1 MTTFEAAHLP
11 EEQREQ
17 LCRDLLAEFGV
28 TRVKPTTKGELIHSC
43 PLPFGQHR
51 NGDRNPSAS
60 LNWKKLTF
68 NCLGCGA
75 SGGLLWF
82 ISACRGEESAQSRA
96 WLEKQ
101 TGLGGTVMELPVL
114 LKMLDD
120 MAKPSALERTPLPR
134 YDVSML
140 KPWLWNEFHPYL
152 TTGMPEFDLPGRG
165 IPEETLRHFQ
175 VGYAPEYFMGRHEP
189 TQERLIFPQFWRGE
203 LVGWQA
209 RRIDPQDEPK
219 YKNSPDFPR
228 DRTIYNY
235 DNGNIG
241 AAVVVESP
249 ASVLRHFHHVPEIQA
264 TFGAKVTDEQV
275 RFLHRYENVV
285 LWFDN
290 DNAGWKA
297 TQDVGNQ
304 LARYNTVWVVDSPYA
319 ADPADMPDELV
330 NELLERQV
338 VPHSLWK
345 PPSELIPWRS

>member
-1 MTTFEAAHLP
+1 MTDFEAGHLP

-28 TRVKPTTKGELIHSC
+28 TRVKPTHKGELIHSC

-75 SGGLLWF
+75 HGGLLWF
-82 ISACRGEESAQSRA
+82 IAACRGEETAQSRA

-101 TGLGGTVMELPVL
+101 TGLGGTVMELPIL

-120 MAKPSALERTPLPR
+120 MAKPTATERTPIPR
-134 YDVSML
+134 YDPSML
-140 KPWLWNEFHPYL
+140 NPWLWNDFHPYL
-152 TTGMPEFDLPGRG
+152 TTGLPEFDIAGRG
-165 IPEETLRHFQ
+165 IPEATLRHFQ
-175 VGYAPEYFMGRHEP
+175 VGYAPEYYMGRHEP
-189 TQERLIFPQFWRGE
+189 TQERLIFPQFWKGE

-209 RRIDPQDEPK
+209 RRIDPEDEPK

-228 DRTIYNY
+228 ERTIYNY
-235 DNGNIG
+235 DNGSVGN
-241 AAVVVESP
+241 ALVVESP
-249 ASVLRHFHHVPEIQA
+249 ASVLRHFHHVPYIQA

-297 TQDVGNQ
+297 TQDVGDQ
-304 LARYNTVWVVDSPYA
+304 LTRYNTVWVVDSPYA

-330 NELLERQV
+330 DELLEQV
-338 VPHSLWK
+338 VPHSLWR